1 MQSLVIQ
8 RVHRTSVGRS
18 VVLVGM
24 EQLDKNSE
32 EEEAKKKKL
41 LTMKGT
47 AAPAK
52 EGAAAAVDGAVAAE
66 MTAPIEPVRPP
77 A

>member
-18 VVLVGM
+18 VVLVGL

-32 EEEAKKKKL
+32 EEEKKKKL

-66 MTAPIEPVRPP
+66 
-77 A
+77 